1 MFKKIAIASV
11 VVVAGLVLLTK
22 TSLGS
27 YVHTSWKKI
36 KAETKN
42 QIPLE
47 FELERAKDE
56 VSQLVP
62 DMNKYFNEMAH
73 EVVAL
78 DNLKDDISRTRANLD
93 VQKKNILVMRE
104 DVQGKSDTQKVSY
117 GGTAYTVERVRTK
130 LAKDW
135 EAYKASEE
143 SLRAKEQ
150 LLEAK
155 ETSLAAARE
164 KLGAMRTKK
173 EQLEVQIAKM
183 EADLKTLRVA
193 ETRGSFKIDDSRLA
207 RIEESLKDISTRIK
221 VASKAAELE
230 GEFRSDMIPVQEKVQ
245 VNDVLKD
252 IDNHFG
258 KTDSKEV
265 AADRSK

>member
-11 VVVAGLVLLTK
+11 IVVAGLVLIAK
-22 TSLGS
+22 TSVGS
-27 YVHTSWKKI
+27 YVHTGWKQL
-36 KAETKN
+36 KAGTKN

-47 FELERAKDE
+47 FEIERAKDE

-78 DNLKDDISRTRANLD
+78 DSLKEDISRTRANLD
-93 VQKKNILVMRE
+93 LQKKNILVMKD

-135 EAYKASEE
+135 EAYKASEV
-143 SLRAKEQ
+143 SLKAKEQ

-155 ETSLAAARE
+155 ETSLVAARE
-164 KLGAMRTKK
+164 KLGAMRSKK
-173 EQLEVQIAKM
+173 EQLEVQIAQM
-183 EADLKTLRVA
+183 EAELKTLRVA

-207 RIEESLKDISTRIK
+207 RIESSLADIRTRIK
-221 VASKAAELE
+221 VAAKAAELE
-230 GEFRSDMIPVQEKVQ
+230 GEFKSDMIPVQEKVQ

-258 KTDSKEV
+258 KTETKEV
-265 AADRSK
+265 ASDRSK